1 MFTPRQLP
9 HKYRQDLSCDGK
21 RVELSIESPPS
32 SSSPECFRGQP
43 AFRLVG
49 GCGVCQS
56 PSPAPV
62 IQFRIKITFISHYSQ
77 TTDWG
82 NGYEWG
88 TRWDLGHYCGNG
100 AQHLRVTDGRG
111 FEWHF
116 TRQEFSFL
124 ITRNIII
131 CVMTPRPVSPPQHT
145 KTIIASWIYQEG
157 KIYFVTWRSTHPRH
171 VAAGNGTWDDVIM
184 EIHMKRKDSFAL
196 RFCVM
201 KENVIYYKSKL
212 VDKRTEVPLNWRSI
226 PVQELP
232 EFTSLTPLP

>member
-1 MFTPRQLP
+1 MGR
-9 HKYRQDLSCDGK
+9 
-21 RVELSIESPPS
+21 SISEWRTEEDSNGISPVRNFLFS
-32 SSSPECFRGQP
+32 LRGI
-43 AFRLVG
+43 L
-49 GCGVCQS
+49 
-56 PSPAPV
+56 
-62 IQFRIKITFISHYSQ
+62 
-77 TTDWG
+77 
-82 NGYEWG
+82 
-88 TRWDLGHYCGNG
+88 LG
-100 AQHLRVTDGRG
+100 
-111 FEWHF
+111 
-116 TRQEFSFL
+116 
-124 ITRNIII
+124 I

-196 RFCVM
+196 RLCVM

-212 VDKRTEVPLNWRSI
+212 VDKRTEVPLNWRSL